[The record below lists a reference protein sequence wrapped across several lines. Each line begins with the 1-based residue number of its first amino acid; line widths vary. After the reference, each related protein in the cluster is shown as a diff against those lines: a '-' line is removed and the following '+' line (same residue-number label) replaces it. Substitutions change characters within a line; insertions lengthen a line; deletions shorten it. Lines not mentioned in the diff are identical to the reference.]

1 MRQVPRKTIG
11 QALADLAAEFP
22 DDDIKESKLRFL
34 ESEGLIHPERTP
46 AGYRKYSVEDMER
59 LRYIIR
65 AQREHYLP
73 LKVIKEHLEAM
84 DRGLEPPSLPG
95 APVVPAGVLG
105 ESQAAADLV
114 RTDRSDVRIS
124 RRELVKTA
132 EISDEMLDELE
143 AYGLVRLR
151 PGARHYDSDAL
162 VVAKA
167 AGALAQ
173 YGIEPRH
180 LRSFK
185 TASEREVSLVE
196 QVVTPIRRSREAGA
210 EGRAAE
216 AADEIAALSLR
227 LHAALVRAGLRG
239 LR

>member
-1 MRQVPRKTIG
+1 MPRKTIG

-22 DDDIKESKLRFL
+22 EDDIKESKLRFL

-73 LKVIKEHLEAM
+73 LKVIREHLDAL
-84 DRGLEPPSLPG
+84 DRGLEAPSLPG
-95 APVVPAGVLG
+95 APVVPQGVLG

-114 RTDRSDVRIS
+114 RSDRNDVRIS

-132 EISDEMLDELE
+132 GITEEALDQLE
-143 AYGLVRLR
+143 AYGLVRIR
-151 PGARHYDSDAL
+151 PGTRHYDSDAL

-167 AGALAQ
+167 AGELAAF
-173 YGIEPRH
+173 GIEPRH
-180 LRSFK
+180 LRSHK
-185 TASEREVSLVE
+185 TAADREVSLVE
-196 QVVTPIRRSREAGA
+196 QVVTPIRRSREDGA
-210 EGRAAE
+210 QGRAAE

-227 LHAALVRAGLRG
+227 LHAALVRAGLRS